1 MKVDVKFKLF
11 DPSGKRVC
19 AEGFKYL
26 WMKKVYDFNDQYH
39 CAKCLV
45 GPYIGGF
52 HPKMLA
58 EYKTTVRSPVGSI
71 LYFCGV
77 AEPFDWKNNFHLAV
91 QAVPKEEKCVGVHRM
106 YNGFQL
112 VIENA
117 AVILFDDQV
126 ARKMYPEKSERF
138 LSCRNF
144 QFGAQCFSDRTVS
157 K

>member
-1 MKVDVKFKLF
+1 MRVDVKFKLF

-26 WMKKVYDFNDQYH
+26 WLKKVYDFDDKHH

-45 GPYIGGF
+45 GPYIGAF

-58 EYKTTVRSPVGSI
+58 EYKNTVSVPVESL

-77 AEPFDWKNNFHLAV
+77 ADPFDYKNNFHLAV
-91 QAVPKEEKCVGVHRM
+91 QAVPPEEKCIGVHQM

-117 AVILFDDQV
+117 SMISFNDHA
-126 ARKMYPEKSERF
+126 ARRMYPEKSERF

-144 QFGAQCFSDRTVS
+144 QFGVDWFGDRAVS
-157 K
+157 R